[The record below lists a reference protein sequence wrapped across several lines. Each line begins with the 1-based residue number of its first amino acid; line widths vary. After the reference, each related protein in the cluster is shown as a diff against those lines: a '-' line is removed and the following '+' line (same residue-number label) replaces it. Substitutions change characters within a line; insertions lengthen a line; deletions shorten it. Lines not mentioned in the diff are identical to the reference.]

1 MHYWEAPTITSLLLV
16 CVLLGLA
23 AFIRLYV
30 PPIRKAGIPA
40 AILAGALGWV
50 LGPSMLDVL
59 PFDTDAL
66 ERIVYHGLAITFIAI
81 GLQRPAQGTKGGAVK
96 SMAFALP
103 LMAILQGVIG
113 LCFVLAWSSLVEPI
127 HPGFGW
133 SVPLGFSQGPGQAL
147 SMGKAWEEGG
157 FTDGAQIGLIVSAVG
172 FLHCIVIG
180 VPLVALGKRMGWV
193 SAAVSENAED
203 ETVHV
208 HHTRPG
214 GLDPLGIQVVAI
226 ASVYALTWA
235 ILLVGTRFVP
245 AETAHM
251 LWAFHFLIG
260 TGLAIGARMGPL
272 KAAGLESR
280 MLGRVAAT
288 AVDLTTAAALTAV
301 RADVVMD
308 WIVPI
313 FAITTIAGLITV
325 AVVVWLGRTGVFPE
339 APFEHTVVLY
349 GCMSGTLPTG
359 LTLLRMI
366 DPELKSPAAR
376 TVVLAN
382 PPAVILA
389 APLLLFVMPL
399 PVRDWPASFP
409 GSSLLALAVAV
420 AWGSIVAAAFWW
432 FRPRPD

>member
-1 MHYWEAPTITSLLLV
+1 
-16 CVLLGLA
+16 
-23 AFIRLYV
+23 
-30 PPIRKAGIPA
+30 
-40 AILAGALGWV
+40 
-50 LGPSMLDVL
+50 
-59 PFDTDAL
+59 
-66 ERIVYHGLAITFIAI
+66 
-81 GLQRPAQGTKGGAVK
+81 
-96 SMAFALP
+96 
-103 LMAILQGVIG
+103 
-113 LCFVLAWSSLVEPI
+113 
-127 HPGFGW
+127 
-133 SVPLGFSQGPGQAL
+133 
-147 SMGKAWEEGG
+147 
-157 FTDGAQIGLIVSAVG
+157 
-172 FLHCIVIG
+172 
-180 VPLVALGKRMGWV
+180 
-193 SAAVSENAED
+193 
-203 ETVHV
+203 
-208 HHTRPG
+208 
-214 GLDPLGIQVVAI
+214 
-226 ASVYALTWA
+226 
-235 ILLVGTRFVP
+235 
-245 AETAHM
+245 
-251 LWAFHFLIG
+251 
-260 TGLAIGARMGPL
+260 
-272 KAAGLESR
+272 
-280 MLGRVAAT
+280 
-288 AVDLTTAAALTAV
+288 
-301 RADVVMD
+301 MD